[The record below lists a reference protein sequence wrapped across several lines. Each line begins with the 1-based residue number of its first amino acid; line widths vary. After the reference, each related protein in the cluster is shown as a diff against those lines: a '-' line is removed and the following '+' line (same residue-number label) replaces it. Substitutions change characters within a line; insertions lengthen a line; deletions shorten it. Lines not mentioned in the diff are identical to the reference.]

1 MISQFWVHHCC
12 LFRLNDV
19 EVTPIAEEYQ
29 GLLQPG
35 GSLDKITSPV
45 LPPNGKDGLLSF
57 LGLKRGVP
65 ASFGYEM
72 FLDFQFVL
80 DSVRG
85 ASSSNSTSAG
95 LTLPPLFP
103 SADLL

>member
-1 MISQFWVHHCC
+1 M
-12 LFRLNDV
+12 
-19 EVTPIAEEYQ
+19 EVTPIPEEYQ

-35 GSLDKITSPV
+35 GSLDKITSSM

-65 ASFGYEM
+65 ALFGDEM

-95 LTLPPLFP
+95 KSIVAVP
-103 SADLL
+103 SRVRLDAFALLVLG